1 MLCSHFCN
9 ILTLHMPSKCKI
21 CGVFCPSR
29 NTYISPLLV
38 SRGEDWCILK
48 MYLVAICV
56 LCIPS
61 IYSPISPVFSSFTRS
76 KKSLRDFVGTVT
88 QSLTCCNTILYHKPL
103 NWRMVTSQGVGTD
116 YYHLVCS
123 STKVYILNLERKKL
137 LTANRHRLSL
147 LSTSESTTTLPH
159 PLKSHIIFYTW
170 GSVTHHGHMAK

>member
-29 NTYISPLLV
+29 KTYISPLLV
-38 SRGEDWCILK
+38 SRGEYWCILK

-88 QSLTCCNTILYHKPL
+88 QSLTCCNTIFYHKPL
-103 NWRMVTSQGVGTD
+103 NWRMVTSQGVRTD

-123 STKVYILNLERKKL
+123 STKV
-137 LTANRHRLSL
+137 LSL
-147 LSTSESTTTLPH
+147 IWRGKSCLLPTDTGCLSYP
-159 PLKSHIIFYTW
+159 PLNQPLHYHIL
-170 GSVTHHGHMAK
+170 